1 MRGLGIGI
9 ITTALLMG
17 VATGK
22 GIPLSDAEIK
32 ARALELGMVES
43 DSLKLTDVVNT
54 DAGESGDEADGS
66 SGSGEAGGSEGSVG
80 AGDVGS
86 PGDSAGSE
94 GSEGS
99 AGVGESGSPGDSAE
113 SEGSEDSAGAGE
125 SGGPG
130 DSAGSEG
137 SEGSAGVGDADSP
150 DGREQTAASETSGEE
165 NDGND
170 ESTSGDVVTV
180 VIEFGVTS
188 YHVSEIL
195 AEAGLVEDAGKFDEY
210 LCASGLSR
218 KITAGTYEIR
228 LGTDEEELIKI
239 ITKSN

>member
-1 MRGLGIGI
+1 MKLRYQMRGLGIGI

-66 SGSGEAGGSEGSVG
+66 SESGEAGGSEGSVG
-80 AGDVGS
+80 A
-86 PGDSAGSE
+86 
-94 GSEGS
+94 
-99 AGVGESGSPGDSAE
+99 GESGSPGDSAE

>member
-1 MRGLGIGI
+1 MKLRYQMRGLGIGI

-66 SGSGEAGGSEGSVG
+66 SESGEAGGSEGSV
-80 AGDVGS
+80 
-86 PGDSAGSE
+86 
-94 GSEGS
+94 
-99 AGVGESGSPGDSAE
+99 GVGESGSPGDSAE
-113 SEGSEDSAGAGE
+113 SEGSEDSVGAGE

>member
-1 MRGLGIGI
+1 MKLRYQMRGLGIGI

-43 DSLKLTDVVNT
+43 DSLKLTDVA
-54 DAGESGDEADGS
+54 DAGESGNEVDGS

-80 AGDVGS
+80 AGESGG
-86 PGDSAGSE
+86 PGDSAGSD

-99 AGVGESGSPGDSAE
+99 AGVGESGSPEDAAE
-113 SEGSEDSAGAGE
+113 
-125 SGGPG
+125 PG
-130 DSAGSEG
+130 GSEG
-137 SEGSAGVGDADSP
+137 SVGAGEPGGSEGSVGVGETDSP
-150 DGREQTAASETSGEE
+150 DGREQTAASGDSGEE

-170 ESTSGDVVTV
+170 ESASGDVVTV

>member
-1 MRGLGIGI
+1 MKLRYQMRGLGIGI
-9 ITTALLMG
+9 NTTALLMG

-66 SGSGEAGGSEGSVG
+66 SESGEAGGSEGSVG
-80 AGDVGS
+80 AG
-86 PGDSAGSE
+86 
-94 GSEGS
+94 
-99 AGVGESGSPGDSAE
+99 ESGTPGDSAE
-113 SEGSEDSAGAGE
+113 SEGSEDSAEAGE
-125 SGGPG
+125 SGGPEDAAEPG
-130 DSAGSEG
+130 GSEG
-137 SEGSAGVGDADSP
+137 SVGAGEPGGSEGSVGVGETDSP
-150 DGREQTAASETSGEE
+150 DGREQTAASGDSGEE

-170 ESTSGDVVTV
+170 ESASGDVVTV

>member
-1 MRGLGIGI
+1 
-9 ITTALLMG
+9 
-17 VATGK
+17 
-22 GIPLSDAEIK
+22 
-32 ARALELGMVES
+32 MVES

-66 SGSGEAGGSEGSVG
+66 SESGEAGGSEGSV
-80 AGDVGS
+80 
-86 PGDSAGSE
+86 
-94 GSEGS
+94 
-99 AGVGESGSPGDSAE
+99 GVGESGSPGDSAE
-113 SEGSEDSAGAGE
+113 SEGSEDSVGAGE